1 MHLTF
6 IIYKVDDKSEY
17 TQNVKQY
24 FNLILNA
31 LDEKKMHLWLLQTQF
46 FLDSHVSIRTVTRVL
61 IVLTVNRRLS
71 NIEITKGDSKKS

>member
-31 LDEKKMHLWLLQTQF
+31 LEKKMQL
-46 FLDSHVSIRTVTRVL
+46 
-61 IVLTVNRRLS
+61 
-71 NIEITKGDSKKS
+71 